1 MRDKGRNFILEVFN
15 FLWGKDKERL
25 HWRRYVLGAG
35 VSVAGCFTIATA
47 YMVLVPKSYTSEWS
61 VILPGAGSDT
71 RLALD
76 GIGQAQSSAS
86 SPFSD
91 KSLSP
96 KVNYKEIAESRPV
109 LQAAAK
115 SINVTE
121 KEFGKPK
128 IKLVDQASIIQ
139 FEITG
144 RSPEEA
150 RRRSWALFEA
160 FRQRLDALRLDEVH
174 SKNTSLR
181 ASIGDVEIG
190 LKTARQKLLDLQTE
204 SGLASIEQYN
214 QLVSSIETLRRDQ
227 AITRATVAEK
237 RSAFEAVRRELNLG
251 QSEAAQLLRLSA
263 DPELRELSA
272 TFAKASAAY
281 AEVATRFMA
290 EHPRVVDARAKLA
303 SIKDALRAKLGGN
316 PDSQIAVLKALPL
329 DNERVLT
336 LMASLIEKAAE
347 AAGQEARLAEIDR
360 IMADIEDRRAKLGAV
375 AAHLDDL
382 QRDHMIANAVFSAAL
397 ARLDASKSDQY
408 ASYPLA
414 QMLSEPTLPES
425 PSSPR
430 MLFAAIAAFGGS
442 TLLCLG
448 WLFAYLHQWF
458 LFKRR
463 KSRGKGSDLAPPGLF
478 PQPAF

>member
-1 MRDKGRNFILEVFN
+1 MRDTNRNYILEAFN

-25 HWRRYVLGAG
+25 HWRRYALGATA
-35 VSVAGCFTIATA
+35 SVAACFAIAAA
-47 YMVLVPKSYTSEWS
+47 YMLLLPKTYTSEWS

-71 RLALD
+71 RLSLD
-76 GIGQAQSSAS
+76 RIGQAQSSAS

-91 KSLSP
+91 KALSP

-109 LQAAAK
+109 IEAAAK
-115 SINVTE
+115 TVGLTAQD
-121 KEFGKPK
+121 FGKPK

-139 FEITG
+139 FEITA
-144 RSPEEA
+144 RSPEDA
-150 RRRSWALFEA
+150 RTRSWALFEA
-160 FRQRLDALRLDEVH
+160 FKQRLDALRLDEVH
-174 SKNTSLR
+174 SKNISLR
-181 ASIGDVEIG
+181 ASISDVEIG
-190 LKTARQKLLDLQTE
+190 LKTARQKLLDLQTQ

-237 RSAFEAVRRELNLG
+237 RSAFEAVRRELDLG
-251 QSEAAQLLRLSA
+251 QREAADLLRLSA
-263 DPELRELSA
+263 DPELREISA
-272 TFAKASAAY
+272 SYAKASAAY
-281 AEVATRFMA
+281 AEVETRFKSG
-290 EHPRVVDARAKLA
+290 HPRVVDARGKLD
-303 SIKDALRAKLGGN
+303 SIKDALSAKLGTH
-316 PDSQIAVLKALPL
+316 PQVQTAKLDALPL

-347 AAGQEARLAEIDR
+347 SAGQEARLAEIDR
-360 IMADIEDRRAKLGAV
+360 IMADVEDRRAKLGAV

-382 QRDHMIANAVFSAAL
+382 QRNHMIANAVFSSAL

-414 QMLSEPTLPES
+414 QMLSEPTLPER

-430 MLFAAIAAFGGS
+430 LLFAAIAAFGGS
-442 TLLCLG
+442 ALSCFG

-463 KSRGKGSDLAPPGLF
+463 KNRRDAKSLPPDLF
-478 PQPAF
+478 PQAAI

>member
-1 MRDKGRNFILEVFN
+1 MRDAGRNFVLDAFN
-15 FLWGKDKERL
+15 KFWGKDKERL
-25 HWRRYVLGAG
+25 HWRRYVLGASAC
-35 VSVAGCFTIATA
+35 VLGCFAISAA
-47 YMVLVPKSYTSEWS
+47 YMLLLPKTYTSEWS

-71 RLALD
+71 RLSLD
-76 GIGQAQSSAS
+76 RIGQAQSSAS

-91 KSLSP
+91 KALSP

-109 LQAAAK
+109 IEAAAK
-115 SINVTE
+115 AVDVTPQQ
-121 KEFGKPK
+121 FGKPK

-139 FEITG
+139 FEVTA
-144 RSPEEA
+144 STPEEA
-150 RRRSWALFEA
+150 QRRSLALFDA

-174 SKNTSLR
+174 SKNVSLR
-181 ASIGDVEIG
+181 ASISDVEIG
-190 LKTARQKLLDLQTE
+190 LKNARQKLLDLQTQ

-237 RSAFEAVRRELNLG
+237 RSEFEAVRNELNLN
-251 QSEAAQLLRLSA
+251 QNEAAALLRLSA

-272 TFAKASAAY
+272 TYAKASAAY
-281 AEVATRFMA
+281 AEVETRFKS
-290 EHPRVVDARAKLA
+290 EHPRAIDARTKLA
-303 SIKDALRAKLGGN
+303 SIRQSLQEKLQNN
-316 PDSQIAVLKALPL
+316 PVAQTAVLKSLPL
-329 DNERVLT
+329 DNERILT
-336 LMASLIEKAAE
+336 LLSSLVEKAAD
-347 AAGQEARLAEIDR
+347 AAGQEARLVEIDR
-360 IMADIEDRRAKLGAV
+360 VMADIEDRRAKLGAV

-382 QRDHMIANAVFSAAL
+382 QRDHMIANAVFSSAL

-414 QMLSEPTLPES
+414 QLLSEPTLPES

-430 MLFAAIAAFGGS
+430 LLFAAIAAFGGS
-442 TLLCLG
+442 AMSCLG

-463 KSRGKGSDLAPPGLF
+463 KTRREHPLPPNLF
-478 PQPAF
+478 AQPI